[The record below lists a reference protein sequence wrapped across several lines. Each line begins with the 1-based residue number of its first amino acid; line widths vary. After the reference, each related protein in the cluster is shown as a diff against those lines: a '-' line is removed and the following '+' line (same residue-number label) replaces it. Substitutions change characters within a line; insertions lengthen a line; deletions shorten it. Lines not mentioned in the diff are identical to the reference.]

1 MNARIW
7 GIIGGVALVLAL
19 LSPLVLGNS
28 KKIEQLFE
36 AAEELYER
44 SDYKG
49 AIVKYK
55 EALKESKKFGAK
67 TEMIDKDFTTLANL
81 KIAQCYYEL
90 AEKTSDVRYYQ
101 TALIHIREVALDAK
115 VAKHQEELTY
125 LWAENLYKI
134 RNLDQAK
141 SKFSWLIE
149 KFPNS
154 RWVPEALY
162 AIGEINLKQGNQD
175 EALNTF
181 QKLIDEFPDSKFKP
195 EAERHVAKLKHSFN
209 NGRGSQEHPIPNPE
223 PIDKIM
229 YNTASDLMRQGKVHD
244 AYERYTDLITQYP
257 KSEYVTDAYIGKAEN
272 SS

>member
-44 SDYKG
+44 SDYEG

-90 AEKTSDVRYYQ
+90 AEKTSDVRHYQ
-101 TALIHIREVALDAK
+101 SALTHIRKVALKYAGCQ
-115 VAKHQEELTY
+115 ASRR
-125 LWAENLYKI
+125 ANLPLGRKPLQNRKSRSSEVKI
-134 RNLDQAK
+134 FLADRK
-141 SKFSWLIE
+141 ISK
-149 KFPNS
+149 
-154 RWVPEALY
+154 
-162 AIGEINLKQGNQD
+162 
-175 EALNTF
+175 
-181 QKLIDEFPDSKFKP
+181 
-195 EAERHVAKLKHSFN
+195 
-209 NGRGSQEHPIPNPE
+209 
-223 PIDKIM
+223 
-229 YNTASDLMRQGKVHD
+229 
-244 AYERYTDLITQYP
+244 
-257 KSEYVTDAYIGKAEN
+257 
-272 SS
+272 